1 MGDYAPAAVEPDVAA
16 EVQALRWYHSIALP
30 GSIVTPGVQDSA
42 RVVPR
47 LQLPDLTGKSVLDIG
62 AFDGFF
68 SFHCAQRGAA
78 RVLATD
84 CHAWSDPS
92 WGSSSFE
99 LARRAL
105 GLEDRVED
113 KYVNVMDLSPEVAGG
128 TFDVVL
134 FLGVLYHLRDPVT
147 ALERA
152 ASVCDEL
159 LVLETETALNWL
171 PFAASRVYVD
181 DELNND
187 ASNWY
192 AYNTPALVRLLRRT
206 GFSRVSVVFRTP
218 IVRRAGRAIRSTWKE
233 RSVRGLA
240 AFRSQRVVIHA
251 RR

>member
-1 MGDYAPAAVEPDVAA
+1 MDPDLAA
-16 EVQALRWYHSIALP
+16 EVRALRWYHSIPLP
-30 GSIVTPGVQDSA
+30 GGIVTPGVQDSP
-42 RVVPR
+42 RVAPR

-68 SFHCAQRGAA
+68 SFYSAQRGAD

-84 CHAWSDPS
+84 CHAWSDPE
-92 WGSSSFE
+92 WGSRSFQ

-105 GLEDRVED
+105 GLEGRVED
-113 KYVNVMDLSPEVAGG
+113 KYVNVMDLSPQTVGG

-159 LVLETETALNWL
+159 LVLETESALNWV
-171 PFAASRVYVD
+171 PYAASRVYVD
-181 DELNND
+181 GDLND
-187 ASNWY
+187 DDSNWY
-192 AYNTPALVRLLRRT
+192 AYNTTALTRLLRRV
-206 GFSRVSVVFRTP
+206 GFTRVSVVYRTP
-218 IVRRAGRAIRSTWKE
+218 LARRAGRASRALWKQ
-233 RSVRGLA
+233 RTVASLA
-240 AFRSQRVVIHA
+240 AFKSQRVVIHA